1 MVEAHEVEDGGM
13 QVVDMDGVFD
23 RLETE
28 VIGGTVHRTPLSHC
42 HIFNQR
48 SVAGILQMIRMV
60 GGLIDCADKA
70 DALISRLETGL
81 GALRLQTEK

>member
-28 VIGGTVHRTPLSHC
+28 VIGGTVHRTPLHTATYLTNGVSLV
-42 HIFNQR
+42 FYKWF
-48 SVAGILQMIRMV
+48 GWLV
-60 GGLIDCADKA
+60 G
-70 DALISRLETGL
+70 
-81 GALRLQTEK
+81 